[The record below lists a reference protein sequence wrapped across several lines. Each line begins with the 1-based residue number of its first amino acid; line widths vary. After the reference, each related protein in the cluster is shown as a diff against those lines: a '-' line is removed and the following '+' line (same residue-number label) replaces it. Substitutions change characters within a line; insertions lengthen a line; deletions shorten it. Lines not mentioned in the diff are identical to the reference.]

1 VRLGIGVG
9 GKAPVVWV
17 WVPVSWLAVFLRE
30 SLVGPVSDRFN
41 SPTRA
46 LLLGDSL
53 GGCDVQILQDVSVR
67 QE

>member
-1 VRLGIGVG
+1 VGLGAGFL
-9 GKAPVVWV
+9 
-17 WVPVSWLAVFLRE
+17 LAAFRRE
-30 SLVGPVSDRFN
+30 SLSGPVSDRFN

-53 GGCDVQILQDVSVR
+53 GGCDVQILQAVFVR